1 MNEPTKGRDEFP
13 IETTEGQRSR
23 SVFGERAM
31 VVFVVICLLGAA
43 VILIGKYGGD
53 PEAAGASGSPG
64 PLARGSATPKS
75 SAAQRPS
82 PTPRVVAV
90 TPGELPAPSSDF
102 LGYPSGNWIRA
113 NRDLV
118 IRDSPV
124 SGLEVG
130 VLKKGAFAFAFAEHD
145 PNPLATDGYR
155 WMSVNVPEPTG
166 WITVGTATTSFVQ
179 AYPTPPFRASGEIRD
194 LTSGG
199 GRYAMIVTPP
209 GSTDHDRPSF
219 IATSADGATWRRAE
233 MSAFGPYAPLQIAWG
248 PTGWLAVAQVG
259 QEGRIPWLWRS
270 RDAVTWASAG
280 SVATN
285 PAGDPDPHRLVG
297 SQRGYL
303 LWMRAGDSGVHFWY
317 SPDAIT
323 WVESFPKER
332 FSRGE
337 IRLVATPLGF
347 YLWDANSGGESV
359 GRAGQFSADG
369 RTWSTVESGPAGYP
383 AQVLH
388 VENGLIG
395 VDLDPT
401 TGAIQVWTGHI
412 SGQQLA
418 WLPEP
423 EADLQLDGFGLAAV
437 ASDGRRALLVGAN
450 RSTNAPGARAG
461 SGVDWAP
468 IALPAAA
475 LGGTPIQA
483 ASGPTGFVL
492 VGYRPTL
499 RGENPIVWH
508 QISGGWAPESTPI
521 LPLVPNPT
529 SANCTQSLPR
539 DAASLYAL
547 DRALAVICFGD
558 ASITLRGYAPPPCN
572 GCVGD
577 TQDRYVPDWLANP
590 SKAVL
595 ALLPIEVT
603 EGAGVQVRLAP
614 NLVMNSG
621 WTSHWL
627 QVTGHFD
634 DPASV
639 TCRWYPNPVGGGIAA
654 IPQSTVDQCRQ
665 EFVVTAVRVVSGP

>member
-1 MNEPTKGRDEFP
+1 MNEPTNGRDEFP

-64 PLARGSATPKS
+64 PLARGSATLKS
-75 SAAQRPS
+75 SATQRPS

-102 LGYPSGNWIRA
+102 LIYPGGNWIRA

-118 IRDSPV
+118 IRENPATAANQ
-124 SGLEVG
+124 VG
-130 VLKKGAFAFAFAEHD
+130 MLKKGAFAFVEHD
-145 PNPLATDGYR
+145 PNQPPATDGYR
-155 WMSVNVPEPTG
+155 WMQVNVPEPIG
-166 WITVGTATTSFVQ
+166 WIAVGTATTSFVH

-194 LTSGG
+194 LISGG

-209 GSTDHDRPSF
+209 GSPDHDRPSF
-219 IATSADGATWRRAE
+219 IATSADGATWRRAD
-233 MSAFGPYAPLQIAWG
+233 MSAFGAYAPLQIAWG

-259 QEGRIPWLWRS
+259 EAGGTPWLWRS
-270 RDAVTWASAG
+270 RDAITWTSAG

-285 PAGDPDPHRLVG
+285 PAGDPDPHQLVG
-297 SQRGYL
+297 SHRGYL
-303 LWMRAGDSGVHFWY
+303 LWMRAGDSSVHFWY

-323 WVESFPKER
+323 WVETFPKER
-332 FSRGE
+332 ITTGE
-337 IRLVATPLGF
+337 VRLVATPLGF
-347 YLWDANSGGESV
+347 YLWEGNFRGESV
-359 GRAGQFSADG
+359 GRAGHFAADG
-369 RTWSTVESGPAGYP
+369 RTWSTVESGPARYS
-383 AQVLH
+383 AQVLQ
-388 VENGLIG
+388 VENGLLG
-395 VDLDPT
+395 VDLDPA

-418 WLPEP
+418 WIPEP
-423 EADLQLDGFGLAAV
+423 EADLQLEGFGLAAV

-450 RSTNAPGARAG
+450 RSTNAPSAWAG
-461 SGVDWAP
+461 SGADWAP
-468 IALPAAA
+468 IPLPADA
-475 LGGTPIQA
+475 LGGTPTQA
-483 ASGPTGFVL
+483 ASGPAGVVL

-499 RGENPIVWH
+499 RGGNPIVWH

-529 SANCTQSLPR
+529 SANCTQSVPR

-558 ASITLRGYAPPPCN
+558 ASITLRGYAPPPCD
-572 GCVGD
+572 GCEGD
-577 TQDRYVPDWLANP
+577 MQDRFVPDWLANP

-595 ALLPIEVT
+595 ALQPIEVT
-603 EGAGVQVRLAP
+603 EGYGAQVRLAP

-621 WTSHWL
+621 WTSHWVQL
-627 QVTGHFD
+627 TGHFD

-639 TCRWYPNPVGGGIAA
+639 TCRWYPDPVGGGIAA

>member
-43 VILIGKYGGD
+43 VIFIGKYGGD

-64 PLARGSATPKS
+64 PLVRGSGTSASPAT
-75 SAAQRPS
+75 QRPS

-90 TPGELPAPSSDF
+90 TPGELPAPSSDV
-102 LGYPSGNWIRA
+102 LGYPSGIWIRA
-113 NRDLV
+113 DRDLV
-118 IRDSPV
+118 IRENPATAANQ
-124 SGLEVG
+124 VG
-130 VLKKGAFAFAFAEHD
+130 MLKKGAFAFAD
-145 PNPLATDGYR
+145 KPLTTDGYR
-155 WMSVNVPEPTG
+155 WMQVNVPEPIG
-166 WITVGTATTSFVQ
+166 WIAVGTATTTFVQ
-179 AYPTPPFRASGEIRD
+179 VYTNPSFRASGEIRD
-194 LTSGG
+194 LISGG

-219 IATSADGATWRRAE
+219 IATSADGATWRRADV
-233 MSAFGPYAPLQIAWG
+233 SAFGPYVPLQIAWG

-259 QEGRIPWLWRS
+259 QEGRNPWLWRS
-270 RDAVTWASAG
+270 RDAVTWTSAG

-285 PAGDPDPHRLVG
+285 PAGDGYPQQLVG

-303 LWMRAGDSGVHFWY
+303 LWMRAGDSGVHLWY

-337 IRLVATPLGF
+337 VRLVATPLGF
-347 YLWDANSGGESV
+347 YLWDANFRGESV

-369 RTWSTVESGPAGYP
+369 RTWSTVESGPAGYA
-383 AQVLH
+383 AQVLQ
-388 VENGLIG
+388 VENGLLG
-395 VDLDPT
+395 VDLDPA
-401 TGAIQVWTGHI
+401 TGVIQVWTGHI

-418 WLPEP
+418 WIPEP
-423 EADLQLDGFGLAAV
+423 EADLQFEGFGLAAV

-450 RSTNAPGARAG
+450 RSTNAPGAWAG

-468 IALPAAA
+468 IALPAGA
-475 LGGTPIQA
+475 LGGTPTQA
-483 ASGPTGFVL
+483 ASGPAGFVL

-499 RGENPIVWH
+499 RGGNPIVWH

-558 ASITLRGYAPPPCN
+558 ASITLLGYAPPPCD
-572 GCVGD
+572 GCEGD
-577 TQDRYVPDWLANP
+577 TLDRFVPDWLANP
-590 SKAVL
+590 GKAVL
-595 ALLPIEVT
+595 DLQPIEVT
-603 EGAGVQVRLAP
+603 EGYGVRVRLAP

-621 WTSHWL
+621 WTNHWV

-639 TCRWYPNPVGGGIAA
+639 TCRWYPDPVGGGIAA

>member
-1 MNEPTKGRDEFP
+1 MNEPTNGRDEFP

-23 SVFGERAM
+23 SVLGERAM

-53 PEAAGASGSPG
+53 PDAAGASGSPG
-64 PLARGSATPKS
+64 PLAGGSATPMS
-75 SAAQRPS
+75 SATQRPS

-90 TPGELPAPSSDF
+90 TPGELPPPSSDF

-124 SGLEVG
+124 RGLEVG
-130 VLKKGAFAFAFAEHD
+130 MLKKGAFAFADHD
-145 PNPLATDGYR
+145 PNQPLATDGYR
-155 WMSVNVPEPTG
+155 WMQVNVPEPIG
-166 WITVGTATTSFVQ
+166 WIAVGTATTTFVQ
-179 AYPTPPFRASGEIRD
+179 VYATPPFRASGEIRD
-194 LTSGG
+194 LISGG

-209 GSTDHDRPSF
+209 DSTDHARPSF
-219 IATSADGATWRRAE
+219 IATSADGATWRRAD

-259 QEGRIPWLWRS
+259 EAGGKPWLWRS
-270 RDAVTWASAG
+270 RDALTWTSAG
-280 SVATN
+280 SVATS
-285 PAGDPDPHRLVG
+285 PAGDGYPERLIG
-297 SQRGYL
+297 SLRGYL
-303 LWMRAGDSGVHFWY
+303 LWMRAGASGVQLWY
-317 SPDAIT
+317 SPDGVA

-337 IRLVATPLGF
+337 VRLVATPVGF
-347 YLWDANSGGESV
+347 YLWDANFSGESV
-359 GRAGQFSADG
+359 GRAGEFSAGG
-369 RTWSTVESGPAGYP
+369 RTWSTAESGPAGYT
-383 AQVLH
+383 AQVLQ
-388 VENGLIG
+388 VENGLLG
-395 VDLDPT
+395 VDLDPA

-418 WLPEP
+418 WIPEP
-423 EADLQLDGFGLAAV
+423 ESDLQLEGFGLAAV

-450 RSTNAPGARAG
+450 RSTNAPGAWVG

-468 IALPAAA
+468 IALPADA
-475 LGGTPIQA
+475 LGGTPTQA
-483 ASGPTGFVL
+483 ASGPAGFVL

-499 RGENPIVWH
+499 RGGNPIVWH

-572 GCVGD
+572 GCEGD
-577 TQDRYVPDWLANP
+577 MQDRFVPDWLANP

-595 ALLPIEVT
+595 ALQPIEVA
-603 EGAGVQVRLAP
+603 EG
-614 NLVMNSG
+614 
-621 WTSHWL
+621 
-627 QVTGHFD
+627 
-634 DPASV
+634 
-639 TCRWYPNPVGGGIAA
+639 
-654 IPQSTVDQCRQ
+654 
-665 EFVVTAVRVVSGP
+665 